1 VFASNQPGAL
11 CAALDDLT
19 ARRDDLRA
27 MGRAAAARAW
37 AFDVA
42 RTEAALIDC
51 MGEVCK

>member
-1 VFASNQPGAL
+1 VFASDEPRAL
-11 CAALDDLT
+11 SAALDDLT

-42 RTEAALIDC
+42 RTEAALVGC
-51 MGEVCK
+51 MGEVCR